1 MLETPDKLSKETIT
15 GLQDLIQINLDSSKG
30 LEAAADRIENERL
43 SRLFRTM
50 APERRQFASELQE
63 YVALNNVEPQDHGSV
78 KGTLHRWWLNIH
90 GAVRAG
96 DEHAVLSDAEAGEDA
111 IKHRY
116 EEVLKSTAGSPLQ
129 RILTEQYKRVKAGH
143 DTIRDLRDAMSS

>member
-1 MLETPDKLSKETIT
+1 MLETPDRLTKETID

-50 APERRQFASELQE
+50 APERRQFAAELRD

-90 GAVRAG
+90 GAIRAG
-96 DEHAVLSDAEAGEDA
+96 DEHAVLADAEAGEDA

-116 EEVLKSTAGSPLQ
+116 EEVLKGTAGSPLQ

-143 DTIRDLRDAMSS
+143 DTIRDLRDAMST

>member
-1 MLETPDKLSKETIT
+1 MLPTKDHLSSETID
-15 GLQDLIQINLDSSKG
+15 GLQELIEINLDSSKG
-30 LEAAADRIENERL
+30 LEAAAEKVENPRVA
-43 SRLFRTM
+43 SVFRSL
-50 APERRQFASELQE
+50 APERRQFATELQDF
-63 YVALNNVEPQDHGSV
+63 VRLNNIEPKTTGSV

-116 EEVLKSTAGSPLQ
+116 ESVLKDTAGSPLQ

-143 DTIRDLRDAMSS
+143 DTIRDLRDATA

>member
-1 MLETPDKLSKETIT
+1 MLPTKDKLSKETID
-15 GLQDLIQINLDSSKG
+15 GLQELIEVNLDSSKG
-30 LEAAADRIENERL
+30 LEAAAEKIENPRIA
-43 SRLFRTM
+43 SVFRTL

-63 YVALNNVEPQDHGSV
+63 YVRLNNIEPKTSGTV

-90 GAVRAG
+90 GTVRNG

-116 EEVLKSTAGSPLQ
+116 ESVLKSTAGSPLQ
-129 RILTEQYKRVKAGH
+129 RVLTEQYKRVKAGH
-143 DTIRDLRDAMSS
+143 DTIRDLRDSTA